1 MSAKEF
7 AEAALGPV
15 AVDGIADG
23 GRGSDHAGAWCCDSC
38 RRSNRRPGM
47 PPNGE
52 GAGIDTAAFGAD
64 STNFILAA
72 KVLLR
77 TKTHGAAAS

>member
-1 MSAKEF
+1 
-7 AEAALGPV
+7 
-15 AVDGIADG
+15 
-23 GRGSDHAGAWCCDSC
+23 
-38 RRSNRRPGM
+38 M